1 MAVTRQKNKKWKVDL
16 SDGYDAITGGQKR
29 HRKQISNHVKKLNVM
44 KLITVSINF
53 IKWDTKTKSL

>member
-16 SDGYDAITGGQKR
+16 SDGYDAITGGQ
-29 HRKQISNHVKKLNVM
+29 KQISNHVKKLNVM

>member
-16 SDGYDAITGGQKR
+16 SDGYDAITGGQK
-29 HRKQISNHVKKLNVM
+29 LNVM